1 MSDRAS
7 LQSPLPTDEART
19 PAPGATARAAAAD
32 QAASR
37 AAAARAAGINAA
49 ASRGSDPGPAT
60 VRPAVLRYE
69 DFRIRPHNC
78 FACGELNEV
87 GLHLRLNL
95 ESGRCWTELEM
106 PRRFEGWEG
115 IVHGGILCTI
125 LDEVM
130 AWALVE
136 RDNWGVTARMSI
148 DFRKP
153 VTVGQAI
160 RAEGWITES
169 RRRIQVTAGRI
180 VDASTGAE
188 LATAVATYVAA
199 SDARK
204 RELKERYGVAES
216 GSA

>member
-7 LQSPLPTDEART
+7 MKSPVASEETRP
-19 PAPGATARAAAAD
+19 
-32 QAASR
+32 ASR
-37 AAAARAAGINAA
+37 
-49 ASRGSDPGPAT
+49 PTT
-60 VRPAVLRYE
+60 VQPAVLRYE

-78 FACGELNEV
+78 FACGELNEI
-87 GLHLRLNL
+87 GLHLKLNL

-115 IVHGGILCTI
+115 IIHGGILCAI

-136 RDNWGVTARMSI
+136 HDSWGVTARMSI
-148 DFRKP
+148 DFRRP

-160 RAEGWITES
+160 RAEGWIRES

-180 VDASTGAE
+180 VDAATGAE
-188 LATAVATYVAA
+188 LATAEATYVAA
-199 SDARK
+199 SEARK
-204 RELKERYGVAES
+204 RELKERYGFGQERS
-216 GSA
+216 E